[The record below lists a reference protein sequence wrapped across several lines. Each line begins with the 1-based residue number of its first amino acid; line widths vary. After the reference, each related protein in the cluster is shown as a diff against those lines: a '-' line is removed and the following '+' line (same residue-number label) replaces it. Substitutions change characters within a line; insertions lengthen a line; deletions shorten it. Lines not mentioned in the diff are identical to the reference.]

1 MTGFLEMFG
10 LPLLACLMM
19 VGVLG
24 YIGRHVLKREI
35 IFIDIALAQMAA
47 VGAIAGHVALGVHGD
62 EVLGFACAF
71 GFVLAAA
78 AFYAVV
84 RRRISQ
90 ISLEAVI
97 GVTYAIGAAAAL
109 FLVGIAPGG
118 HIHVHEMLAG
128 SILWTAWKDIAW
140 CGAAFAAA
148 GLGFVLCRRPLGRI
162 SDDYEGARR
171 EGMKVVL
178 WDFVFYSL
186 VGLVISVAVRIA
198 GLVLVFGFLI
208 MPAVA
213 SAVFTS
219 RRGAGLVLTWAI
231 GAAASIGGLLFADR
245 LDFSVGPSVA
255 LCLGAVL
262 AVSALVGRCRVLLH
276 ASSVR

>member
-1 MTGFLEMFG
+1 
-10 LPLLACLMM
+10 
-19 VGVLG
+19 
-24 YIGRHVLKREI
+24 
-35 IFIDIALAQMAA
+35 MAA
-47 VGAIAGHVALGVHGD
+47 VGAIAGHVALGAHGD
-62 EVLGFACAF
+62 GPLGFACAF

-84 RRRISQ
+84 RRKISQ

-97 GVTYAIGAAAAL
+97 GVTYAVGAAAAL
-109 FLVGIAPGG
+109 FLVGITPGG
-118 HIHVHEMLAG
+118 HIHVQGMLAG
-128 SILWTAWKDIAW
+128 SILWTEWRDIAW
-140 CGAAFAAA
+140 CAVVFAAA
-148 GLGFVLCRRPLGRI
+148 GLGFVLCRRPFGRI
-162 SDDYEGARR
+162 SDDYEGARG
-171 EGMKVVL
+171 EGTRVIL

-186 VGLVISVAVRIA
+186 VGLVISVAVRLA

-231 GAAASIGGLLFADR
+231 GAAASVGGLLFADR

-255 LCLGAVL
+255 LFLGAFL
-262 AVSALVGRCRVLLH
+262 AVSALVGRLVVRAEES
-276 ASSVR
+276 ASGSEPEVS